1 MWTKPWTMKEGFLIG
16 GGLIFAGLMLE
27 LSVGPVRWD
36 AFAWPAN
43 GIVLAG
49 FLAIIALIYIL
60 GNYQLSARLC
70 RFYKGGTPTKRIIN
84 YQLKYAFQFIGTYQ
98 AAIPAMVYAVVL
110 TIIMG
115 LTRQQVNGT
124 WLNNMLSFWPFVLI
138 YTYITVILGVVTL
151 KRLCMLRWHLNIRD
165 IAFLL
170 NHLGLFIAL
179 TTATLGNADMQRVK
193 MICGV
198 GEPEWRVFD
207 KEGAIKEMPIAIELK
222 KFIMETYD
230 NGAPK
235 RYASEVQ
242 ILTKSGKNIETTI
255 DVNKP
260 YEVDDWKIYQYGYDT
275 QMGAQSQISIFELV
289 SDPWLPWVYAGFYM
303 MLAGAV
309 LMTLMV
315 LWRRVR
321 TATRKALWG
330 YFAIAV
336 FASLFAYFFFDS
348 YNTKTLVPA
357 LQSPWFAPHVFV
369 YIFAYALLGV
379 AVIIAIYA
387 QIRKNCQLSIVRS
400 TRRGAC
406 QSKNCQLDD
415 LVYISLA
422 FLTIGM
428 LFGALWAKEA
438 WGHYWS
444 WDPKETWAAIT
455 WLAYLIYIHYRLMPR
470 ANSQEPKANHLA
482 LWILFGSFVLLQM
495 CWWGINYLPSAQS
508 SSVHTYNTSE

>member
-1 MWTKPWTMKEGFLIG
+1 MWNKPWNMKEGFLMG
-16 GGLIFAGLMLE
+16 GGLIIAGLALQ
-27 LSVGPVRWD
+27 LSVGPVVWE

-43 GIVLAG
+43 GIVLAC
-49 FLAIIALIYIL
+49 FIVMLTVMAYL
-60 GNYQLSARLC
+60 R
-70 RFYKGGTPTKRIIN
+70 KKV
-84 YQLKYAFQFIGTYQ
+84 YAFQWMSTYQ

-138 YTYITVILGVVTL
+138 YVYITVIVGLTIHR
-151 KRLCMLRWHLNIRD
+151 RLRKLFRGEFSMVKD
-165 IAFLL
+165 AAFLL

-179 TTATLGNADMQRVK
+179 VTATLGNADMQRVK
-193 MICGV
+193 MICSI
-198 GEPEWRVFD
+198 GEPEWR
-207 KEGAIKEMPIAIELK
+207 ALTQQQTIKEMPIAIELK

-230 NGAPK
+230 NGKPK
-235 RYASEVQ
+235 RFASEIQ
-242 ILTKSGKNIETTI
+242 ILTKTGKNIETTI

-260 YEVDDWKIYQYGYDT
+260 YEVDGWKIYQYGYDT
-275 QMGAQSQISIFELV
+275 QMGAQSQITILELV
-289 SDPWLPWVYAGFYM
+289 SDPWLPWVYTGFYM
-303 MLAGAV
+303 MLAGAA

-315 LWRRVR
+315 LWRRLR
-321 TATRKALWG
+321 KATSKALWA
-330 YFAIAV
+330 YFSLAV

-369 YIFAYALLGV
+369 YIFAYSLLGV
-379 AVIIAIYA
+379 AVVIAILPP
-387 QIRKNCQLSIVRS
+387 KLGGH
-400 TRRGAC
+400 RGMNKGMPDASSDP
-406 QSKNCQLDD
+406 QPPNLGGLDS

-455 WLAYLIYIHYRLMPR
+455 WIAYLVYIHYRQLPR
-470 ANSQEPKANHLA
+470 HRERLA
-482 LWILFGSFVLLQM
+482 LWMLIGSFILLQM
-495 CWWGINYLPSAQS
+495 CWWGINYLPSAQG
-508 SSVHTYNTSE
+508 SSVHTYQNNI